1 MGDSLTLADF
11 AAACEHAP
19 DATLLIDS
27 AGTIVAANQRAAGM
41 FGHAAADLVGESIET
56 LVPTELRDAH
66 RAHRA
71 RFARHPEAR
80 PMGARLQLTAL
91 RADGRAFPVE
101 ISLSPLDVEGAPYVA
116 ASARDVT
123 ERVVAEANVRR
134 SEERFRLLAE
144 HARDVVYRVRLDDV
158 DAPIRFE
165 YMAPAATRVLGHPP
179 EEYYSDPLLAQS
191 TIHPDDRAAH
201 EAWLHREHEEEPSPP
216 LRVERPDGSQTWIEF
231 VETWIR
237 DGAGNLVAIEGSA
250 RDVSERVAAAEVLRR
265 SEEQFRLLAER
276 SQDIIFLVRVDRDG
290 WPIRVQYMSPA
301 VTKLLGH
308 TPEEFYADPL
318 LLRSLR
324 QPDDLPAFDAWRHRE
339 REEQPSPPSR
349 HRGAD
354 GSVVWLEYAETWI
367 RDASGNLI
375 AVEGFARDVSER
387 VAAEEAL
394 RRSEEQ
400 FRLLAESS
408 REVIFRV
415 QVDGVGW
422 PVSVEYMNS
431 AVKGVLGYEPA
442 EFYAD
447 ALLLRRIKHPDDLII
462 FEEWLHREREEQPS
476 PPIRH
481 RRRDGSWVWLEFME
495 TRVRDNAGNVLATE
509 RFTRDVSERVAAE
522 EALRRSE
529 EQFRLLAEQAVDM
542 IYLGRVA
549 PDGRRA
555 FEYVSPASLRIFGY
569 RSEEFRANPDLV
581 DELLHP
587 DDRAARDAWLR
598 DGGQV
603 GLSPVLR
610 YRRKDGSWTWI
621 ETQVSRLEDGEDG
634 AARYEGLLRDVSER
648 VAAEAARHWVEIESE
663 LEAERV
669 RIAHDLHD
677 GILGGLF
684 GVGLELKAM
693 AQQLEPASTELAAR
707 TNTTAEDVG
716 AISRDI
722 RAYVMGL
729 RAGQFTGDLAVSVG
743 ELCDHFES
751 ASGTPTR
758 LVAETLPDGLA
769 EDAAV
774 AAFRVV
780 QEALNNV
787 RKHAQA
793 TAVEVQLAC
802 DGETLSVRVRD
813 NGRGFDAARR
823 PLSTSIGMRSM
834 AHRAQSLGGV
844 LRVESTPQQGTT
856 VEADIPLG

>member
-1 MGDSLTLADF
+1 
-11 AAACEHAP
+11 
-19 DATLLIDS
+19 
-27 AGTIVAANQRAAGM
+27 
-41 FGHAAADLVGESIET
+41 
-56 LVPTELRDAH
+56 
-66 RAHRA
+66 
-71 RFARHPEAR
+71 
-80 PMGARLQLTAL
+80 
-91 RADGRAFPVE
+91 
-101 ISLSPLDVEGAPYVA
+101 
-116 ASARDVT
+116 
-123 ERVVAEANVRR
+123 
-134 SEERFRLLAE
+134 
-144 HARDVVYRVRLDDV
+144 
-158 DAPIRFE
+158 
-165 YMAPAATRVLGHPP
+165 
-179 EEYYSDPLLAQS
+179 
-191 TIHPDDRAAH
+191 
-201 EAWLHREHEEEPSPP
+201 
-216 LRVERPDGSQTWIEF
+216 
-231 VETWIR
+231 
-237 DGAGNLVAIEGSA
+237 
-250 RDVSERVAAAEVLRR
+250 
-265 SEEQFRLLAER
+265 
-276 SQDIIFLVRVDRDG
+276 
-290 WPIRVQYMSPA
+290 
-301 VTKLLGH
+301 
-308 TPEEFYADPL
+308 
-318 LLRSLR
+318 
-324 QPDDLPAFDAWRHRE
+324 
-339 REEQPSPPSR
+339 
-349 HRGAD
+349 
-354 GSVVWLEYAETWI
+354 
-367 RDASGNLI
+367 
-375 AVEGFARDVSER
+375 
-387 VAAEEAL
+387 
-394 RRSEEQ
+394 
-400 FRLLAESS
+400 
-408 REVIFRV
+408 
-415 QVDGVGW
+415 
-422 PVSVEYMNS
+422 
-431 AVKGVLGYEPA
+431 
-442 EFYAD
+442 
-447 ALLLRRIKHPDDLII
+447 
-462 FEEWLHREREEQPS
+462 
-476 PPIRH
+476 
-481 RRRDGSWVWLEFME
+481 
-495 TRVRDNAGNVLATE
+495 
-509 RFTRDVSERVAAE
+509 
-522 EALRRSE
+522 
-529 EQFRLLAEQAVDM
+529 
-542 IYLGRVA
+542 
-549 PDGRRA
+549 
-555 FEYVSPASLRIFGY
+555 SPASLRIFGY

-677 GILGGLF
+677 GVLGGLF